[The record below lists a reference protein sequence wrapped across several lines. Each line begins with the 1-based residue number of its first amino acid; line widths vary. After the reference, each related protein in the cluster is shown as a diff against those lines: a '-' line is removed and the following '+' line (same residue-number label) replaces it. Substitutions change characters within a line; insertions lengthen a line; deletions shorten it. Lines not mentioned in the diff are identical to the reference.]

1 MILRMWKAR
10 SAADQSAAYIEHATK
25 KVFPAIQAIEGQRGE
40 YLLRRTVEG
49 EVELVV
55 LTFWDSME
63 SVKKFAGAEPDKA
76 VIDPEARAMLTSFD
90 ESVIHYE
97 VVETRRGKSL
107 QAGDKRSFR

>member
-1 MILRMWKAR
+1 MWKAR

-25 KVFPAIQAIEGQRGE
+25 KVFPAIQAIAGQRGE